1 MVEKDRG
8 GWWHRPFIPR
18 AGEPAPAPD
27 SPGGNLSLSL
37 SADPGAGRATLPAA
51 PGDRRGGPA
60 YRNAAPAGPA
70 AHRATRG
77 RAHHGAGLYDPGAAP
92 ASPPADPDD
101 RGGCPVCRAGHP
113 GDARGQR
120 HWVWGWSDT
129 GLHARWPQGLS
140 SMSTGVASSP
150 PAQELPPLQGV
161 SHRER
166 PHGQKVPL
174 ALQPERFSGG
184 LAALHDLD
192 LFSDE
197 GNTFTQIDKGEFV
210 GANNLQIAGLAKRG
224 LQLLHAV
231 EP

>member
-37 SADPGAGRATLPAA
+37 SADPGAGRATFPED

-77 RAHHGAGLYDPGAAP
+77 RAHHGAGPYDPGAPP

-101 RGGCPVCRAGHP
+101 RAGHP
-113 GDARGQR
+113 GDARDQR
-120 HWVWGWSDT
+120 NWWWGRSDA
-129 GLHARWPQGLS
+129 GLQARWPQGLS
-140 SMSTGVASSP
+140 SM
-150 PAQELPPLQGV
+150 
-161 SHRER
+161 
-166 PHGQKVPL
+166 
-174 ALQPERFSGG
+174 
-184 LAALHDLD
+184 
-192 LFSDE
+192 
-197 GNTFTQIDKGEFV
+197 N
-210 GANNLQIAGLAKRG
+210 
-224 LQLLHAV
+224 
-231 EP
+231 